1 MSDIRNCKNCGN
13 MYTHAP
19 GQAPLCK
26 NCISIEEDEF
36 RKVKDYLYDNPGS
49 SLTQV
54 ANALKIST
62 KKLTRYLREGRIEIT
77 GDSNMLLECV
87 GCGKSIRTGR
97 YCQDCEAELVKG
109 LSDTGKAMS
118 EKVAGEKSSDSDDK
132 FTRGMKYLNKKV

>member
-1 MSDIRNCKNCGN
+1 
-13 MYTHAP
+13 
-19 GQAPLCK
+19 
-26 NCISIEEDEF
+26 
-36 RKVKDYLYDNPGS
+36 
-49 SLTQV
+49 
-54 ANALKIST
+54 
-62 KKLTRYLREGRIEIT
+62 
-77 GDSNMLLECV
+77 MLLECV